1 MLPSGNILIVGGN
14 MVANGDGGSAA
25 SQDFNWQVYNPTTTA
40 LSYKRPMPS
49 TIIYDAVPNA
59 L

>member
-1 MLPSGNILIVGGN
+1 